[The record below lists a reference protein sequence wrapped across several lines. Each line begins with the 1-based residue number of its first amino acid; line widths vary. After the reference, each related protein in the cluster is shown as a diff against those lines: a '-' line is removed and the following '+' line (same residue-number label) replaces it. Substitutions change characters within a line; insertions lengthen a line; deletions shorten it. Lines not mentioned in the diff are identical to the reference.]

1 MPYPSSLPIGL
12 TLLAFTS
19 LSFTVLSPRPGRVP
33 GAQPVLS
40 EDLLNGQADVPHTKL
55 GASPLFISRTSRCHH
70 HPSPLRST
78 WWETQ
83 WSFLGY
89 FTGTHRTGG
98 ATGRPLQRQLPPR
111 QGALTPATELGPRTA
126 LACPPVLGGL
136 YPEQLRAA
144 SFQSVSPVQPDS
156 LSCRD
161 AFKAA
166 APGPWFAQKP
176 LCGAVCPVFS
186 RPLS

>member
-89 FTGTHRTGG
+89 FTGTHRTGR